1 MEGGSAGASPAA
13 SLRPRLS
20 DAPAIPP
27 PPGLQVSR
35 ATGGQLHTRCIVSEE
50 IIRMLIIV
58 RGGRPGTVMD
68 TGQAFPFPDTVAT
81 MATASPRRAMRLPA
95 DQR

>member
-1 MEGGSAGASPAA
+1 
-13 SLRPRLS
+13 
-20 DAPAIPP
+20 
-27 PPGLQVSR
+27 
-35 ATGGQLHTRCIVSEE
+35 
-50 IIRMLIIV
+50 
-58 RGGRPGTVMD
+58 MD